1 MNTIIKFK
9 GIKTV
14 IFITHKNDFL
24 SMFDRKF
31 KLENKTIIEE

>member
-9 GIKTV
+9 STKTI

-24 SMFDRKF
+24 SMFGRKL
-31 KLENKTIIEE
+31 KLENKTIRE